1 LSITNN
7 CDRILSMASGKRLAK
22 ELEKLSRQF
31 LDHEKRKKLLNS
43 LVGDR
48 TEWFKWV
55 AEMKGLLKNMD
66 KAEAVKFS
74 GLVLLLERKPKSKF
88 CRDNLKK
95 FLVNKVEFYKYYD
108 FSLEKRLAAKE
119 KAQKKLWI
127 SKTFR
132 LFISRSFLGILILVL
147 IVGFILWFYT
157 DRESCLEFV
166 KGVVGPFLKAIR

>member
-1 LSITNN
+1 
-7 CDRILSMASGKRLAK
+7 MASKKKLAK
-22 ELEKLSRQF
+22 ELEKLSERF
-31 LDHEKRKKLLNS
+31 LDKEKRKALLDS
-43 LVGDR
+43 LVNDR
-48 TEWFKWV
+48 TRWFRWV
-55 AEMKGLLKNMD
+55 AEMKGLFKNLD

-74 GLVLLLERKPKSKF
+74 GLVLLLEQKPESKF
-88 CRDNLKK
+88 YRNNLKK

-108 FSLEKRLAAKE
+108 FSLEKKLAAKE